1 MKLLL
6 VLCAGLAT
14 VGVLAGSTMASPN
27 ATSALPPLTCSGT
40 LLVDVSARIL
50 NEADAGVLGNIWAL
64 DAINERARVWQTS
77 APAAVGSPG
86 GYCVVTTATGSFNT
100 FAGPSP
106 EGTGTVTAGVSG
118 LVASIQRFELTAI
131 FRPVVPLNGFLGT
144 FDFRC
149 NQQGVCPGNVR
160 LSALFFQQ
168 ITGFGGDGLASV
180 YFAGHHGTWIQT
192 SSGDLGDI
200 TG

>member
-1 MKLLL
+1 MKLLR

-27 ATSALPPLTCSGT
+27 ATFAPPPLTCSGT

-50 NEADAGVLGNIWAL
+50 NEANAGVLGNIWAL

-77 APAAVGSPG
+77 APAAAGSPG
-86 GYCVVTTATGSFNT
+86 IYCVVTTATGSFNT
-100 FAGPSP
+100 FAGQSP
-106 EGTGTVTAGVSG
+106 EGTGTVTAGVRG

-149 NQQGVCPGNVR
+149 NQQGTCPGNVL

-168 ITGFGGDGLASV
+168 ITGFGGAGLASV